1 MAVRQ
6 SLLDGMP
13 VVSTSMRV
21 PGGDV
26 VQHVYGGTPNAAV
39 VEIINESPAPFVVA
53 LVVRGASH
61 VDTDGVILF
70 VDRRPAILCIR
81 PPAMW
86 AMTDDATTAQIV
98 TGGDARDDAFAPRSD
113 RAARLEAAFLF
124 PVAHQ
129 TAPAIRRAA
138 PAKRRGRQ
146 LTTLPGAE
154 AVARGWRAQLDRG
167 MRVELPDTQLQAAVD
182 SARAQLLL
190 VGQAW
195 MAIPEV
201 VVALEDWGF
210 DDEARAAW
218 VRLGMFARRK
228 AARRPSDR
236 SSWDDVRRHSAASAA
251 QFLNSLRSA
260 LVDARG
266 TDIAL
271 VGSLA
276 AGVAWAAVR
285 RAGRADEAGTGF
297 LLAALAWQ
305 PGRAALGRAPGR
317 DRAHPRARCRV
328 VERRAARRDASR
340 NRRVTRYGRRAMEPY
355 RRAAHAYDLFY
366 QDKDYRG
373 EVEEIA
379 GLVEAH
385 RPGARSV
392 LDVGCGTGA
401 HLEWFAQRYE
411 RAEGIEPSARMI
423 EEATIARP
431 GLLIYPGDMRTFR
444 HGDRFDVV
452 TSLFSAIGYM
462 TTIDDLHR
470 AVRNMAAHLT
480 EGGVLVVEGWVE
492 PDTWKGSRASSQ
504 AVVGDEVVAARVVV
518 SGREGEVS
526 THRDALPARHRRWG
540 RAHRRGAPDGP
551 VHRRSVPRRGRGGRS
566 SLRARRRPHWPGH
579 PHGHQLTLREP
590 FAPDDSSLTASR
602 DSRLAAV
609 RS

>member
-1 MAVRQ
+1 MSNPGFGYGAGRSHHLVGVLGGERVASVDGVGNVRPERAGWELGWWIGADDRWHLPEEEVAVRQ

-13 VVSTSMRV
+13 VVSTSMRI

-26 VQHVYGGTPNAAV
+26 VQRVYGGSPNAAV
-39 VEIINESPAPFVVA
+39 MEIINESPAPFVVA

-70 VDRRPAILCIR
+70 VDRRPTILCIR

-124 PVAHQ
+124 PVAHR
-129 TAPAIRRAA
+129 TRLRFVVPLRPNAEVDSY
-138 PAKRRGRQ
+138 
-146 LTTLPGAE
+146 TLPGAE

-210 DDEARAAW
+210 DDEGRAAW

-236 SSWDDVRRHSAASAA
+236 SSWEDVRRHSAAGAA

-260 LVDARG
+260 LLDARG
-266 TDIAL
+266 TDIDAG
-271 VGSLA
+271 GSLA

-297 LLAALAWQ
+297 LLTALAWQ

-317 DRAHPRARCRV
+317 DRAHPRARCRM
-328 VERRAARRDASR
+328 VE
-340 NRRVTRYGRRAMEPY
+340 
-355 RRAAHAYDLFY
+355 
-366 QDKDYRG
+366 
-373 EVEEIA
+373 
-379 GLVEAH
+379 
-385 RPGARSV
+385 
-392 LDVGCGTGA
+392 
-401 HLEWFAQRYE
+401 
-411 RAEGIEPSARMI
+411 
-423 EEATIARP
+423 
-431 GLLIYPGDMRTFR
+431 
-444 HGDRFDVV
+444 
-452 TSLFSAIGYM
+452 
-462 TTIDDLHR
+462 
-470 AVRNMAAHLT
+470 
-480 EGGVLVVEGWVE
+480 
-492 PDTWKGSRASSQ
+492 
-504 AVVGDEVVAARVVV
+504 
-518 SGREGEVS
+518 
-526 THRDALPARHRRWG
+526 
-540 RAHRRGAPDGP
+540 
-551 VHRRSVPRRGRGGRS
+551 
-566 SLRARRRPHWPGH
+566 
-579 PHGHQLTLREP
+579 
-590 FAPDDSSLTASR
+590 
-602 DSRLAAV
+602 
-609 RS
+609 